1 MRSLPRSNLVASLIG
16 YLFFGWIALNL
27 NAQTANRQIE
37 QVEQVNRLRD
47 LRRSLID
54 VPDTMTEAPA
64 ITEDEIEDVG
74 PQYLLRFKPTREWFE
89 AFFDVQY
96 YYTSNFNLNE
106 EESELNRVGEIDTG
120 VLVSTAQFA
129 FAPTP
134 FRVWDGWLSP
144 RVGYR
149 HQWYNYGLDNTEN
162 QLNNFDF
169 DVQTIFG
176 EVTYNFLENWYA
188 RIGLSWTRLL
198 NHEDVGNREDYSEFY
213 KEYMPEWEIQRLI
226 KLSPESLLV
235 VGYEGNY
242 HHTEVDPLPN
252 AYIND
257 RMDHILTLNYLHQL
271 TPNLV
276 LQPYYRFT
284 YTDFWE
290 NGDRNDFLHSLGLIV
305 SYHFNRW
312 SSVRLFVNYDHR
324 ESDDPLVTDYEKVD
338 AGAGASLIFRF

>member
-1 MRSLPRSNLVASLIG
+1 MRYLPRSLFIASFG
-16 YLFFGWIALNL
+16 GCFFFSFLCFSIKT
-27 NAQTANRQIE
+27 QTASRSIE

-54 VPDTMTEAPA
+54 IPDTMKEAPI
-64 ITEDEIEDVG
+64 ITEDELEDVG
-74 PQYLLRFKPTREWFE
+74 PQYLLRFKPSREWFE
-89 AFFDVQY
+89 ALFDSQY

-106 EESELNRVGEIDTG
+106 KESKLNRVGEIDTG

-134 FRVWDGWLSP
+134 FPFWDGSLSP
-144 RVGYR
+144 RIGYR

-162 QLNNFDF
+162 QLNDFDF

-176 EVTYNFLENWYA
+176 EVAYNFLENWYA
-188 RIGLSWTRLL
+188 RIGLNWTRLL
-198 NHEDVGNREDYSEFY
+198 NHENTGNRKDYSEFY
-213 KEYMPEWEIQRLI
+213 KEYLPEWEIQRFI
-226 KLSPESLLV
+226 KISSESLLV
-235 VGYEGNY
+235 IGYEGNY

-257 RMDHILTLNYLHQL
+257 RMDHILTLSYLHQITSKIL
-271 TPNLV
+271 

-290 NGDRNDFLHSLGLIV
+290 NGDRNDFLHSIGLIT

-312 SSVRLFVNYDHR
+312 ANLRLCGNYDKR
-324 ESDDPLVTDYEKVD
+324 ETDDPLIPDYKKID
-338 AGAGASLIFRF
+338 AGGGATLIFRF

>member
-1 MRSLPRSNLVASLIG
+1 MRLLLRSILRTSSVSCF
-16 YLFFGWIALNL
+16 LFCCFVFPL
-27 NAQTANRQIE
+27 NAQTGEQAID
-37 QVEQVNRLRD
+37 QVEQVNRLRN

-54 VPDTMTEAPA
+54 VPDTMKEAPS
-64 ITEDEIEDVG
+64 ITQDELEDVG
-74 PQYLLRFKPTREWFE
+74 PQYLLRFKPRREWFE
-89 AFFDVQY
+89 ALFDVQY

-106 EESELNRVGEIDTG
+106 KESKLNRVGEIDTG

-134 FRVWDGWLSP
+134 FRVGDGWLSP
-144 RVGYR
+144 KAGYR
-149 HQWYNYGLDNTEN
+149 HQWYNYGLDNSDN

-169 DVQTIFG
+169 DVQTFFG
-176 EVTYNFLENWYA
+176 ELTYNFLENWYA
-188 RIGLSWTRLL
+188 RVGLSWTRLL

-213 KEYMPEWEIQRLI
+213 KEYLPEWEIQRFI
-226 KLSPESLLV
+226 KLGSESLLV

-257 RMDHILTLNYLHQL
+257 RMDHMLTINYLHQL
-271 TPNLV
+271 TPHIV

-284 YTDFWE
+284 YTDYWE

-312 SSVRLFVNYDHR
+312 SNLRLFVNYDKR
-324 ESDDPLVTDYEKVD
+324 ESDDPLIPDYEKVD
-338 AGAGASLIFRF
+338 AGGGATLILRF